1 MWANNQWGSTPG
13 SIPGYNP
20 MVFSVEAGDSQSPT
34 IESEQGSNIDIAW
47 DNTMF
52 ISPGETIVS
61 VSVATSDSGLSIV
74 QSEVS
79 NIYSVVRIINGL
91 EAGKSAELFVTST
104 TSSGRIIKRGLYV
117 VSRQGPPA

>member
-20 MVFSVEAGDSQSPT
+20 MVFSVEVGDSQSPT
-34 IESEQGSNIDIAW
+34 IESEQGSTVDIAW

-52 ISPGETIVS
+52 ISPGETIDS
-61 VSVATSDSGLSIV
+61 IASATSDPDLSIV
-74 QSEVS
+74 QQEISS
-79 NIYSVVRIINGL
+79 IYSVVRMLNGL
-91 EAGKSAELFVTST
+91 DAGKSAELFVTST

-117 VSRQGPPA
+117 ISRQGPAA

>member
-20 MVFSVEAGDSQSPT
+20 MVFSVEVGDSQGPT
-34 IESEQGSNIDIAW
+34 VESEQGSNVDIAW

-52 ISPGETIVS
+52 LSPGETIVS
-61 VSVATSDSGLSIV
+61 IAVSTSDSGLSIV
-74 QSEVS
+74 QSEIS
-79 NIYSVVRIINGL
+79 NVCSVVRLLNGL